1 MGRYSGEILK
11 TQKSYQTK
19 GLKSGGKS
27 LPATSAAPYDPNE
40 TQLIADAQRFA
51 LLEHSSYKQTESQKD
66 RSLADM
72 RNELSAV
79 SANCGTLLD
88 DETLTETATSS
99 LEQERRALIDWRVKV
114 LRREADLNAYKKLNG
129 ITEEADYPANKV
141 APFAWLVPM
150 VAIETALNTV
160 FYENAN
166 GLLGGA
172 VVALG
177 VSTLNIGFA
186 FLTGCLF
193 RYKNLQ
199 RPANKAIGYLS
210 LVAAALIAI
219 YCNALFAAFR
229 SEYSLLEDPS
239 DLKQGSEAFMT
250 ASAAAA
256 KVFFL
261 ELPATDL
268 QSFVLF
274 FVGLGL
280 SILAFWKGMHVDD
293 KHPGYGRK
301 ARLLKEA
308 HDAYDDIVER
318 VTAKVKGELE
328 QKRAGIA
335 HAKTY
340 IEKAQA
346 NLQQIKTALD
356 VEYRKMQSTL
366 TQVQRDF
373 ALVLNAYRQSN
384 VSVRTVSPPVYF
396 AETPNLIESYA
407 AEPDNNLTSVISDME
422 EEISVLKDAYVVRLT
437 EKLRDITNEG
447 RHILG
452 KTVTAFLDE
461 VDVHAKR
468 RIDEETHTVPKPS
481 LA

>member
-1 MGRYSGEILK
+1 
-11 TQKSYQTK
+11 
-19 GLKSGGKS
+19 
-27 LPATSAAPYDPNE
+27 
-40 TQLIADAQRFA
+40 
-51 LLEHSSYKQTESQKD
+51 
-66 RSLADM
+66 M